1 MTRKPGRPPADEVSD
16 VAAKQVLDAKKI
28 TTNDETAGLLERAN
42 AMLEQTAKN
51 ALLNT
56 AVTSAKKAEII
67 SKRELKEIQEED
79 IPKTGNSVQRMAGGM
94 SVDDIRTVAETLPEA
109 NREEFI
115 RQALGMQTAMTGGNP
130 MMSAWFQNKTAQSRQ
145 SQPAT
150 ETQPMTLADTIQA
163 MMSMMMMQNQI
174 NQQKAD
180 AWREQQEYEEK
191 AHQRRLAELR
201 EAKGITTAPTI
212 NPEIEALKLQMDFY
226 KETIKENQALIKEL
240 SAVKPN
246 TGDNEL
252 RMEILA
258 LTKKNLEDQKLAL
271 DEKVKTLEGR
281 LADASRFN
289 LNVHEMVRQANEA
302 GANLHVGDT
311 TDVQLANEHE
321 FRMEQLK
328 QQSLREQRDHEQSIA
343 NANAQAEAARAQQ
356 DAIKMILTEVGGAII
371 QSKFTPPKSLA
382 ESSPNVQSIVGG
394 YK

>member
-115 RQALGMQTAMTGGNP
+115 RQALGMQTAMSGGNP
-130 MMSAWFQNKTAQSRQ
+130 MMSAWFQNKTAQARQ
-145 SQPAT
+145 PQPAT
-150 ETQPMTLADTIQA
+150 DTPPMTLSDTIQA
-163 MMSMMMMQNQI
+163 MMGMMMMQSQI
-174 NQQKAD
+174 NQQKSD
-180 AWREQQEYEEK
+180 AWREQQEFEEK
-191 AHQRRLAELR
+191 AHKRRMEELR
-201 EAKGITTAPTI
+201 EARGNNTVPTTS
-212 NPEIEALKLQMDFY
+212 PEIEALKLQMEFY
-226 KETIKENQALIKEL
+226 KETIKENQALIKEF
-240 SAVKPN
+240 AAAKPN
-246 TGDNEL
+246 AGDSEL
-252 RMEILA
+252 RTEIMA
-258 LTKKNLEDQKLAL
+258 LTKKNLEDQKQAL

-289 LNVHEMVRQANEA
+289 LNVHEMVKQANEA

-328 QQSLREQRDHEQSIA
+328 QQSLREQRDYEQSIA

-356 DAIKMILTEVGGAII
+356 DAIKMILTEVGGAIV
-371 QSKFTPPKSLA
+371 QSKFAPPKSLA